1 LDNLGAG
8 SASFRSI
15 RSLSAD
21 MVKIDGS
28 FIENLGQDKRSETL
42 VQTLVELAQSFGLA
56 TVGEWVSDAR
66 SVELLE
72 KAGVSYLQGDFF
84 GAPEL

>member
-1 LDNLGAG
+1 LTWSRSTVPSSRIWAG
-8 SASFRSI
+8 QK
-15 RSLSAD
+15 D
-21 MVKIDGS
+21 
-28 FIENLGQDKRSETL
+28 ETL
-42 VQTLVELAQSFGLA
+42 VQTLVELAQSFGPA
-56 TVGEWVSDAR
+56 TVGEWVSDAL

>member
-1 LDNLGAG
+1 MTW
-8 SASFRSI
+8 SRSTFPSSRI
-15 RSLSAD
+15 WAVEKD
-21 MVKIDGS
+21 
-28 FIENLGQDKRSETL
+28 ETL

-56 TVGEWVSDAR
+56 TVGEWVSDAL
-66 SVELLE
+66 SVELLK